1 MAVRSLLVVALGCV
15 VAAAVAPPAS
25 AAAVTHDANGVAY
38 RSFGGAPR
46 FHPLLSFQALNGHM
60 DANRRVKAARLARA
74 LLRRAHRDGN
84 ALVWEYPFP
93 YQGQAAGWRSGMAQ
107 AVAAEA
113 LARAGYRRAAHRAFL
128 AVDDLL
134 ARPEG
139 VLWIKLYSFSPV
151 PVLNAQLQSALS
163 LRRYARIV
171 GDRRAA
177 HLSARLLAAADV
189 LFPQFETACWSRY
202 SLQGRE
208 APASYHRYVGELLMR
223 VARRAAAWRTRAAR
237 IYASQRRPVL
247 SHGRAPRTL
256 YPYPVDGFRDRGL
269 FSFSLSKCAWVT
281 LRVGQHRMARA
292 WFPPGRHEIAW
303 RPRGTPGNYEV
314 HLTARDADG
323 RTSQLRLPDL
333 VVRRDYSPPRLAAE
347 VAGPRLHWRAYDRTT
362 PWVRIAVQL
371 TVGRSSFT
379 LPLGRR
385 ALKGKAP
392 VPTLPWSANG
402 VLVVSDSSGNATRVR
417 LGEIGPLGRIVLGDT
432 LSA

>member
-1 MAVRSLLVVALGCV
+1 VGARLLLVALGCI
-15 VAAAVAPPAS
+15 AAASLPPAAS
-25 AAAVTHDANGVAY
+25 AALVTHDADGVAY
-38 RSFGGAPR
+38 RSFEGVPR

-60 DANRRVKAARLARA
+60 DANRRVKAARLAGA
-74 LLRRAHRDGN
+74 LLRRARRDGN
-84 ALVWEYPFP
+84 ALVWEYPFR
-93 YQGQAAGWRSGMAQ
+93 YQGQPAGWRSGMAQ

-139 VLWIKLYSFSPV
+139 VLWIKLYSFSSV
-151 PVLNAQLQSALS
+151 PVLNAQLQAALS

-177 HLSARLLAAADV
+177 RLSARLLAAADV

-223 VARRAAAWRTRAAR
+223 VARRTAAWRTRAAR

-247 SHGRAPRTL
+247 SQARAPRTL

-269 FSFSLSKCAWVT
+269 FAFSLSKCAWVT
-281 LRVGQHRMARA
+281 LHVGHHRFVRA

-303 RPRGTPGNYEV
+303 RPRGTPGNYKV
-314 HLTARDADG
+314 RLTARDADG
-323 RTSQLRLPDL
+323 RTAQLRLRDL
-333 VVRRDYSPPRLAAE
+333 VVRRDYSAPRLAAE
-347 VAGPRLHWRAYDRTT
+347 VDGPRLYWRAYDRTT
-362 PWVRIAVQL
+362 PWVRMAVQL
-371 TVGRSSFT
+371 TVGRSRVT

-385 ALKGKAP
+385 ALKGRAF
-392 VPTLPWSANG
+392 VPTLPWSASG
-402 VLVVSDSSGNATRVR
+402 VLVVADSSGNATRVP
-417 LGEIGPLGRIVLGDT
+417 LGEIGPLGRIALGAT
-432 LSA
+432 LST